1 MKLIGDDNAGTIQN
15 SFWKHLNAEGV
26 LREVRLNKDDN
37 YDPRLRPWYQGA
49 RKAEEIFWTDTYIFY
64 STETRITVAEPY
76 FNAFGDLIGVGVDI
90 ELDQLSVF
98 LEDQQIG
105 KEGLVFIFDKKEK

>member
-1 MKLIGDDNAGTIQN
+1 MGEGKAGIKVIDPSGELLPKLLNLLEEKGLQDWKLIGDDNADTIQN

-49 RKAEEIFWTDTYIFY
+49 RKAEEIFWTDTYIFF
-64 STETRITVAEPY
+64 TAQKPGITVAEPY
-76 FNAFGDLIGVGVDI
+76 FNAIGN
-90 ELDQLSVF
+90 
-98 LEDQQIG
+98 
-105 KEGLVFIFDKKEK
+105 